1 MNYDLSNE
9 ADRIRR
15 LQTMLRYLSFA
26 CEKPAYKVNVSGNF
40 DIATENAV
48 MSFQAANKLP
58 VTGIADLET
67 WNAIVEEYERE
78 LSLREKV
85 LIDPIGSDPYFV
97 TPQGERSVTV
107 LILQI
112 LLTSLRLRYDYAPI
126 QLSGNYD
133 ERTADAVRVIQKA
146 NSLPT
151 TGNADRLTWQ
161 RIALEFNTA
170 RGE

>member
-1 MNYDLSNE
+1 MTYDLANE
-9 ADRIRR
+9 TDRIRH
-15 LQTMLRYLSFA
+15 LQTMLRYISFA
-26 CEKPAYKVNVSGNF
+26 TDRPTYKVNVSGSF
-40 DIATENAV
+40 DTVTENAV

-58 VTGIADLET
+58 VTGIADLDT
-67 WNAIVEEYERE
+67 WNAIAEEYERE
-78 LSLREKV
+78 RSLREKV

-112 LLTSLRLRYDYAPI
+112 LLGTLRIRYDYAPI

-170 RGE
+170 RSE